1 MNNKKDFTDL
11 QNTSQ
16 DLKTNEGLFTNNMLS
31 SLNIDSLPSLN
42 SDDQLLLP

>member
-1 MNNKKDFTDL
+1 MNNKKDITDL

-16 DLKTNEGLFTNNMLS
+16 DLKTNEGLFTNNILS
-31 SLNIDSLPSLN
+31 SLNIDSLQSLN